1 MDTDW
6 NEEAA
11 ARAAIRDE
19 VERVLRKASEGV
31 DIDAVHR
38 RPYIAQGLDQQG
50 RFKPCVGGPCQGG
63 RKLCPSPEACELVG
77 SDDDALSAARGIIV
91 GIAGA
96 LAIWAGAAAL
106 WLSLR

>member
-1 MDTDW
+1 MDMEW

-38 RPYIAQGLDQQG
+38 RPYIAAGLDQQG
-50 RFKPCVGGPCQGG
+50 RFKPCAGGPCQGG
-63 RKLCPSPEACELVG
+63 RKLCPSPDACERTT
-77 SDDDALSAARGIIV
+77 DDDALGAARGVIF
-91 GIAGA
+91 GIACA
-96 LAIWAGAAAL
+96 LAIWAGAAAF